1 MNIFKISFKNIL
13 GRPLNALLTI
23 IMLTMGVALTSLLI
37 MVSASF
43 DESFKK
49 NIRGIDMVVGA
60 KGSPLQLILSA
71 VYQIDNPTGNISRKE
86 ANKLSKHPMVAE
98 SIQLS
103 FGDSY
108 KGRKIVGT
116 SHEYLDLYDAKLA
129 EGKRWSETFEAV
141 VGAAVAR
148 ENEMEVGDTF
158 YSAHGADENAEVHGD
173 HPFLVTGILEPSG
186 TVLDR
191 LLLTSP
197 QSIWDVHHSE
207 PISDGDR
214 EITAMLIKFKN
225 KMGMI
230 TLPRMVNKETNM
242 QAALPSIEVNR
253 LFELFGIGIAT
264 MQVVAI
270 VLMVLGGISVFVSL
284 LNSLKDRAYEIA
296 LMRSMGASRT
306 KVYAMIVIEALLL
319 GLIGVFAGLL
329 ISHVGAGVLNAYT
342 AAELGIQFD
351 LFTFYNAEYYLIL
364 ATFAICFLAALF
376 PAVKTVKMDV
386 SNVLS
391 NYAN

>member
-49 NIRGIDMVVGA
+49 NIRGVDMVVGA

-71 VYQIDNPTGNISRKE
+71 VYQIDNPTGNIPKKE
-86 ANKLSKHPMVAE
+86 ADKLSKNPMVAE
-98 SIQLS
+98 TVQLS

-116 SHEYLDLYDAKLA
+116 SHAYLELYGAKMA
-129 EGKRWSETFEAV
+129 DGKPWSETFEAV
-141 VGAAVAR
+141 VGATVAA
-148 ENEMEVGDTF
+148 ENGLNVGDTF

-173 HPFLVTGILEPSG
+173 HPFTVTGVLEPNG

-207 PISDGDR
+207 PISDEEK
-214 EITAMLIKFKN
+214 EITAMLVKFKN

-230 TLPRMVNKETNM
+230 SLPRMVNKNTNM

-264 MQVVAI
+264 LQTVAI

-296 LMRSMGASRT
+296 LMRSMGASRG
-306 KVYAMIVIEALLL
+306 KVYAMIIIEALLL
-319 GLIGVFAGLL
+319 GLIGVFFGLL
-329 ISHVGAGVLNAYT
+329 IAHVGAIVLDSFT

-351 LFTFYNAEYYLIL
+351 LFAFYSGELYLVL
-364 ATFAICFLAALF
+364 ATFSICFLAALF

-391 NYAN
+391 TYAN